1 MTDRFKIWFQL
12 PTNFITRICQGKF
25 VCCQRNKLNLNFL
38 PEAITGLTK
47 HSLEPI
53 KPFSVTT
60 NEWLEQLP
68 FSNACKWRF
77 RWKDGGYKL
86 AEQFCPPRSGRIRT
100 GRAQPADPEVLCWRV
115 DQLVALVG
123 RGRTRTTRDCWSEVC
138 PASKAAK
145 LTRAW
150 KWSFSI
156 STTTWPW
163 RREFLDT
170 SIAWACAIRA

>member
-1 MTDRFKIWFQL
+1 MVVVYRTVVVRSGLVLSWVCQWLIGSRFDSSYLQTFSRESARVNLSGVRK
-12 PTNFITRICQGKF
+12 
-25 VCCQRNKLNLNFL
+25 RNKLNLSFL

-60 NEWLEQLP
+60 NVWFKQLP

-86 AEQFCPPRSGRIRT
+86 AEQFCPPRSGKIRT
-100 GRAQPADPEVLCWRV
+100 GRAQPADPEVLRWRV

-138 PASKAAK
+138 PASKAA
-145 LTRAW
+145 
-150 KWSFSI
+150 
-156 STTTWPW
+156 
-163 RREFLDT
+163 
-170 SIAWACAIRA
+170 